1 MIYQLPNGKCIEMS
15 VEQYLKMT
23 DEDFQNIIGYNFGE
37 EFNDPFIHSVLRHGP
52 AKEDI
57 EDELEEDYPEEDF
70 EDLIDI
76 SPEEKFLDEDFIDYD
91 NIEQ

>member
-1 MIYQLPNGKCIEMS
+1 MIYQLANGKCIEMS

-23 DEDFQNIIGYNFGE
+23 DEDFQNLIGYNFGE
-37 EFNDPFIHSVLRHGP
+37 EFNDPFMHSVLRHGP
-52 AKEDI
+52 VKEDI

>member
-1 MIYQLPNGKCIEMS
+1 MIYQLANGKCIEMS
-15 VEQYLKMT
+15 AEQYLKMT
-23 DEDFQNIIGYNFGE
+23 DEDFQNLIGYNFGE
-37 EFNDPFIHSVLRHGP
+37 EFNDPFMHSVLRHGP
-52 AKEDI
+52 VKEDI

>member
-23 DEDFQNIIGYNFGE
+23 DEDFQNLIGYNFGE

>member
-15 VEQYLKMT
+15 AEQYLKMT
-23 DEDFQNIIGYNFGE
+23 DEDFQNLIGYNFGE

>member
-1 MIYQLPNGKCIEMS
+1 MIYQLANGKCIEMS
-15 VEQYLKMT
+15 AEQYLKMT
-23 DEDFQNIIGYNFGE
+23 DEDFQNLIGYNFGE

>member
-1 MIYQLPNGKCIEMS
+1 
-15 VEQYLKMT
+15 MT
-23 DEDFQNIIGYNFGE
+23 DEDFQNLIGYNFGE
-37 EFNDPFIHSVLRHGP
+37 EFNDPFMHSVLRHGP
-52 AKEDI
+52 VKEDI